1 MTLLELYEIIILVD
15 QVEIILIEE
24 VALLVYII
32 DR

>member
-1 MTLLELYEIIILVD
+1 MTLFELYEIIILVD